1 MKFVI
6 VGTGGTGGVL
16 GAYLAHSGQDVT
28 FIARGEHLRAIQE
41 HGLRLHTEHRGDILV
56 KPAQACTMD
65 DYHGT
70 PDVMLVCV
78 KYYGLDSAIALARRV
93 AGPDTLIIPILNV
106 FGTGA
111 VMQEQLP
118 GLTVLDGCIYVFAKK
133 GGPGLI
139 LQPQSIL
146 KVYFGFRSEQDQRLA
161 EKARAVEQIMQV
173 ADIETHFTNAIQ
185 REAITKFSFV
195 SPMGA
200 AGLYFGVK
208 SDAFQVPGEPRTFF
222 QGLVQEVQAIGE
234 AMGLTFTEN
243 LVTRSL
249 RMMDGFAPGLT
260 TSMQRDVAAGG
271 TSEFAGLV
279 DRVVALGR
287 QYHVPTP
294 CYDKVAAFGREHHIK

>member
-41 HGLRLHTEHRGDILV
+41 HGLKLHTEHRGNILIQ
-56 KPAQACTMD
+56 PAQACTMT
-65 DYHGT
+65 DYQDT

-78 KYYGLDSAIALARRV
+78 KYYGLQSAIELARRV
-93 AGPDTLIIPILNV
+93 AGPETLIIPILNV
-106 FGTGA
+106 FGTGG
-111 VMQEQLP
+111 VMQAELP
-118 GLTVLDGCIYVFAKK
+118 DCTVLDGCIYVFAKK

-146 KVYFGFRSEQDQRLA
+146 KVYFGLRPGQEQRLA
-161 EKARAVEQIMQV
+161 AKAREVAQIMQ
-173 ADIETHFTNAIQ
+173 AAGIETHFTDAIQ
-185 REAITKFSFV
+185 REALTKFSFV

-200 AGLYFGVK
+200 AGLYFNVK
-208 SDAFQVPGEPRTFF
+208 SDAFQKPGEPRDFF
-222 QGLVQEVQAIGE
+222 AGLVKEVQNIGE
-234 AMGLTFTEN
+234 AMGLHFTED
-243 LVTRSL
+243 LVARSL

-279 DRVVALGR
+279 DRVVTLG
-287 QYHVPTP
+287 QEYHVPTP
-294 CYDKVAAFGREHHIK
+294 HYDKVAAFGREHHIK